1 MSIAVLL
8 VPGDLIEEIKAELVN
23 RQIQVD
29 LVDWERD
36 KEKDKN
42 ASTNS
47 ATEEKS
53 DSTRL
58 GSKPE
63 GGNEEEA
70 KDGKTK
76 GQDRKD
82 DGNKEE
88 EILSHE
94 HVRRG
99 GGSEAGAGMVGGT
112 TAGSEV
118 GTEGNGRLVVMTDD
132 IAKRIKQKLGVDVD
146 IYPKEGIILYLEK
159 HVQNELLLDKEQTA
173 QQQEILK
180 IIQKKEKKEKG
191 IKIEKI
197 MSMKKLIDLV
207 GKKDVNEKPISAR
220 QSGVRLISNNIK
232 HVNKATAY
240 FTAPTGDTN
249 WKNVAREAAK
259 NSNIMAYHSEGENAA
274 KDLLHLID
282 HL

>member
-8 VPGDLIEEIKAELVN
+8 VPGDLIEEIKAELVD

-29 LVDWERD
+29 LVDW
-36 KEKDKN
+36 KK
-42 ASTNS
+42 
-47 ATEEKS
+47 EEKEDASS
-53 DSTRL
+53 DSTTKEESDAERL
-58 GSKPE
+58 GRKPKTSAQE
-63 GGNEEEA
+63 
-70 KDGKTK
+70 KTK
-76 GQDRKD
+76 TGEAEGQDREGD
-82 DGNKEE
+82 RTEGKEVLQNGH
-88 EILSHE
+88 IQ
-94 HVRRG
+94 RA
-99 GGSEAGAGMVGGT
+99 GGSGAGDEMARGTTGGAEAGA
-112 TAGSEV
+112 
-118 GTEGNGRLVVMTDD
+118 EGHGRLVVITDE

-159 HVQNELLLDKEQTA
+159 HVQNELLLDKEQIA
-173 QQQEILK
+173 QQQEMYK
-180 IIQKKEKKEKG
+180 TIQKREKKDKEV
-191 IKIEKI
+191 KIEKI

-220 QSGVRLISNNIK
+220 QSGVRLVTNNIK

-259 NSNIMAYHSEGENAA
+259 NSNIMAYHSDSENVA